1 MRITRLISLLLT
13 GVLLLGCGG
22 SASSDT
28 EASNTAPGAPRSRVA
43 SGGTGEMA
51 ADMAELADY
60 ELNLQDLEKY
70 TVAQLNMMRAAHA
83 AAKPGDES
91 EDEVEDESDPAGN
104 MAAEQD
110 ANTLGGME
118 AKVESTPFMRKA
130 VEDAGLDAREYA
142 TITLTY
148 MTSAMAAG
156 LVKSGRPVDSVAT
169 LMKVNPD
176 NVTWILK
183 NEAKIAPLFER
194 MQAEAKKLEGGE

>member
-1 MRITRLISLLLT
+1 MRIARPASLFLA

-22 SASSDT
+22 SAASDN
-28 EASNTAPGAPRSRVA
+28 EAGSAAPGAAGNRVA
-43 SGGTGEMA
+43 PRAPGDMQ

-60 ELNLQDLEKY
+60 QLNMEDLEKY
-70 TVAQLNMMRAAHA
+70 TVAQMNMLKAGRATGG
-83 AAKPGDES
+83 PDDESGDES
-91 EDEVEDESDPAGN
+91 EGETDADGN
-104 MAAEQD
+104 MAPEED

-142 TITLTY
+142 TISLTY

-156 LVKSGRPVDSVAT
+156 LVKAGRPVDSVAA

-176 NVTWILK
+176 NVNWILQ
-183 NEAKIAPLFER
+183 NEAKVAPLMNRLE
-194 MQAEAKKLEGGE
+194 AEAKRLEGGA